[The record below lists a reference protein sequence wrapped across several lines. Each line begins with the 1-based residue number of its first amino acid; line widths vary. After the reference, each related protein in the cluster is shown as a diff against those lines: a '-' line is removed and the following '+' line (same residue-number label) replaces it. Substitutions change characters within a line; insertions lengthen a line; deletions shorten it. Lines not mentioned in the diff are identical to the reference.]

1 MPKKVWSSGS
11 YIHASD
17 INNNNNNN
25 QANAAEAVP
34 RDHMGRT
41 PRCASFVLHG
51 RLYVACRRSTSPRSR
66 RSSRVLRGMSLP
78 WMGVHCP
85 PRPTAPPA
93 PPTTCARAQHAT
105 GCIWQGW
112 APGVCTPCLV
122 GLFHRCIACRPRGQG
137 QSESSRRR
145 CASRTPR
152 DEARHFSFCRAVF
165 RCNGQQ
171 LQESTSGASWTTRA
185 RCGPW
190 GPGGHVP
197 AREAGR
203 LARSQMH

>member
-1 MPKKVWSSGS
+1 MCFIRP
-11 YIHASD
+11 A
-17 INNNNNNN
+17 
-25 QANAAEAVP
+25 
-34 RDHMGRT
+34 
-41 PRCASFVLHG
+41 CSFVCCMQEKYLAPKPKIKQG
-51 RLYVACRRSTSPRSR
+51 AARDVTPMD
-66 RSSRVLRGMSLP
+66 GGTLP
-78 WMGVHCP
+78 P
-85 PRPTAPPA
+85 PPTAPPR

-171 LQESTSGASWTTRA
+171 LQESTSGATWATRA

-203 LARSQMH
+203 LARSQRQGICIKKINTLKP